1 MKNTLVRGLFV
12 GVCLFA
18 VHIAASAQSAKHVS
32 NGGSVA
38 GTVAKT
44 TALVPVIIVGSAAKA
59 GWEITKFGTKHVA
72 APMAKALFVHAA
84 PKAGMYMLKNT
95 ALGVKYGLPLALK
108 LSIL

>member
-1 MKNTLVRGLFV
+1 MKNILVRGLFV
-12 GVCLFA
+12 GVCMFA
-18 VHIAASAQSAKHVS
+18 VHSAANAQQNGNHSS
-32 NGGSVA
+32 GGSIA
-38 GTVAKT
+38 GAVAKT
-44 TALVPVIIVGSAAKA
+44 TAMVPVIIVGSAAKA

-95 ALGVKYGLPLALK
+95 ALGVKYGVPLALK

>member
-1 MKNTLVRGLFV
+1 MKNILVRGLFV
-12 GVCLFA
+12 GVCILA
-18 VHIAASAQSAKHVS
+18 VHIAANAQQKANHSS
-32 NGGSVA
+32 GGSIA
-38 GTVAKT
+38 GAVAKT
-44 TALVPVIIVGSAAKA
+44 TAMVPVIIVGSAAKA

-72 APMAKALFVHAA
+72 APMAKALFVRAA